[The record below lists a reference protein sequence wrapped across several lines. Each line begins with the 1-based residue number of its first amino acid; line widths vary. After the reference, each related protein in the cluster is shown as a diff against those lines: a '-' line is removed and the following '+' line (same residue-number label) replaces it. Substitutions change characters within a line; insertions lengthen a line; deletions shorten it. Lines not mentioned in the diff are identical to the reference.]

1 MVGHGY
7 YRYRQSRRTYFG
19 DRKQPSKALACLSS
33 KCRPTNE
40 KSGIKQLGIQITLS
54 RICFKWF
61 VGHLQVVCE
70 CGFSTLIGW
79 LCSSHPVFLVDLIIH
94 ALGRLYVNLCVFHK
108 SIPRLTQTAPGN
120 LSFVNSMLLSIAS
133 TTNMKKS
140 SDCVCGIKC
149 LLVVCL
155 SQCRPTSILHK

>member
-7 YRYRQSRRTYFG
+7 YRYRQSRRTYVG
-19 DRKQPSKALACLSS
+19 DRKQPSKALVCFSS

-40 KSGIKQLGIQITLS
+40 KSGIEQLGIQITLS

-94 ALGRLYVNLCVFHK
+94 ALGRLYVHLRVFHK
-108 SIPRLTQTAPGN
+108 SIPRLTQTAPGTCRNRQQYAAEYSEHNQHEEILWLCMWHQMFAGSLFVSMPFHIN
-120 LSFVNSMLLSIAS
+120 LA
-133 TTNMKKS
+133 
-140 SDCVCGIKC
+140 
-149 LLVVCL
+149 
-155 SQCRPTSILHK
+155 

>member
-1 MVGHGY
+1 M
-7 YRYRQSRRTYFG
+7 F
-19 DRKQPSKALACLSS
+19 LSS
-33 KCRPTNE
+33 QWGLDQTAPTNE
-40 KSGIKQLGIQITLS
+40 KSGIEKLGIQTTIS

-70 CGFSTLIGW
+70 CVFFNPHWMTLLVTPCVRGRFDHPCTREIVSSSVSVSRINPKTDPN
-79 LCSSHPVFLVDLIIH
+79 CSW
-94 ALGRLYVNLCVFHK
+94 K
-108 SIPRLTQTAPGN
+108 

-155 SQCRPTSILHK
+155 SQCRPTSILTIIPWVFSPSR